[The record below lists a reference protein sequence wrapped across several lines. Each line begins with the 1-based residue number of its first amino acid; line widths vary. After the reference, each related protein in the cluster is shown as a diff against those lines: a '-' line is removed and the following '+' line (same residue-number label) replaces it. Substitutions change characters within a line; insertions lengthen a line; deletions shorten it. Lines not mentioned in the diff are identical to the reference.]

1 MGVKVGVKMGV
12 KMGVKVEVKVE
23 VKVGEKVDDSDCFQ
37 FAECAG
43 MFVRNSEKEKNVLS
57 QPAGNVDMQKA

>member
-1 MGVKVGVKMGV
+1 MKKGVKMGEKVGVKRGVKVGEKRG
-12 KMGVKVEVKVE
+12 

-43 MFVRNSEKEKNVLS
+43 MFVRNSEKEKKRS
-57 QPAGNVDMQKA
+57 QSAGWER

>member
-1 MGVKVGVKMGV
+1 MKKGVKMG
-12 KMGVKVEVKVE
+12 

-43 MFVRNSEKEKNVLS
+43 MFVRNSEKRKNVLS

>member
-1 MGVKVGVKMGV
+1 MG
-12 KMGVKVEVKVE
+12 VKVE

-43 MFVRNSEKEKNVLS
+43 MFVRNSEKEKKRS
-57 QPAGNVDMQKA
+57 QPAGWER